1 MASFEGLESFEEEN
15 LHKVLVSLLD
25 DKAVVTKTEIQNPLA
40 MARLISIAE
49 WLEEYNMMKPA
60 KFIRKFI
67 LWYQTYMISHDRK
80 SRGEVVAVLGEGMK
94 EERRLRQKLTSN
106 MEE

>member
-1 MASFEGLESFEEEN
+1 MATFEGLESFEEEN

-25 DKAVVTKTEIQNPLA
+25 NKDVVTKTEIQNPLN
-40 MARLISIAE
+40 MARLVSIAE
-49 WLEEYNMMKPA
+49 WLEAYNMTKPA
-60 KFIRKFI
+60 NFLREFIKMY
-67 LWYQTYMISHDRK
+67 LTYMISHDRK